1 MSPSSFG
8 AGPGGPASAPF
19 NTHGAVDLAALAA
32 ARAARERAEAAREEA
47 LRAAAAGEVGDP
59 TTGPLVIDVTE
70 ASFQTD
76 VMDRSMTVPVVI
88 DFWAEWCGPCKQLS
102 PVLEKLALEAA
113 GAWVLVKIDT
123 DANPRLAQAFGV
135 QSIPVVFV
143 VWQGQLVPGFTGA
156 IPEAELRGFVGQ
168 VAKLSELAPPGS
180 VGGPPGDGE
189 LDGSAGEDPA
199 GSAGSD
205 PADREVFAPLDPL
218 EEAALDALDAGDLD
232 AAVTSFEALVA
243 AQPGNAEAKVGLAR
257 VQLLRRTKG
266 GDPAL
271 ARAAADAAPD
281 DLAAQSLAADF
292 DIAAGLVE
300 NAITRLVDLVRR
312 TSGSDR
318 DAART
323 QLLSVFALIGDDDPR
338 VSKGRTALANALF

>member
-8 AGPGGPASAPF
+8 AGNAAGSPGQTPF

-32 ARAARERAEAAREEA
+32 ARAARERAEAARAEA
-47 LRAAAAGEVGDP
+47 LRAAEAGELGDAP
-59 TTGPLVIDVTE
+59 NGPLVIDVTE
-70 ASFQTD
+70 ASFQAD

-88 DFWAEWCGPCKQLS
+88 DFWAQWCGPCKQLS
-102 PVLEKLALEAA
+102 PVLEKLALEGA
-113 GAWVLVKIDT
+113 GSWLLVKIDI

-156 IPEAELRGFVGQ
+156 IPEAELRGFVSQ
-168 VAKLSELAPPGS
+168 VAKLSELAPPGGPTADDGR
-180 VGGPPGDGE
+180 VVDGGPDGADGDT
-189 LDGSAGEDPA
+189 DTDT
-199 GSAGSD
+199 D
-205 PADREVFAPLDPL
+205 TTVYAPLDPL

-243 AQPGNAEAKVGLAR
+243 DQPGNAEARIGLAR
-257 VQLLRRTKG
+257 VQLLRRTRG

-281 DLAAQSLAADF
+281 DLEAQSLAADF

-300 NAITRLVDLVRR
+300 DAVARLVDMVRR
-312 TSGSDR
+312 TAGSDR
-318 DAART
+318 DAARA
-323 QLLSVFALIGDDDPR
+323 QLLRIFALVGDDDPR
-338 VSKGRTALANALF
+338 VIKGRTALANALY